1 MILKVEG
8 SLIHRTTT
16 GFGPFRK
23 ERIENEHFCIEVS
36 PTQGTVR
43 VNEDLVLECTEVSQ
57 GWLLQGALRETPCFF
72 GEVMKSGPTKSF
84 SFTMLS
90 VANVELRAKVTP
102 VPTKAD
108 GPGKAYVA

>member
-8 SLIHRTTT
+8 SLLHRTTT

-23 ERIENEHFCIEVS
+23 ERIENEHFAVEVS
-36 PTQGTVR
+36 PQQGTVE
-43 VNEDLVLECTEVSQ
+43 VNEDLVLECIEISK
-57 GWLLQGALRETPCFF
+57 GWLLQGNLRETPCFF
-72 GEVMKSGPTKSF
+72 GEVMKDDPTKSF

-102 VPTKAD
+102 IEAKAD